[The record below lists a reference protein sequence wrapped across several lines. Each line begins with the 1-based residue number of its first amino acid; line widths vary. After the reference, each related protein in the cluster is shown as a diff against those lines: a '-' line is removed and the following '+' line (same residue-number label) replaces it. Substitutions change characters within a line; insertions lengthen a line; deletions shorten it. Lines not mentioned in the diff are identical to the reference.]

1 MTGGELLSMLAT
13 EKRKMGLVS
22 ELPAV
27 YLHTRSSASR
37 DSPPEIRRTCSS
49 PGVRGD
55 FRFRRQE
62 MMKYPYFTVPG
73 VC

>member
-49 PGVRGD
+49 PRKDD

-62 MMKYPYFTVPG
+62 MMKYPYF
-73 VC
+73 

>member
-49 PGVRGD
+49 PRKDD
-55 FRFRRQE
+55 FRFRRQG
-62 MMKYPYFTVPG
+62 MMKY
-73 VC
+73 